1 MEKIYSK
8 KNKGNKNNGPSEK
21 CIQFILDYSKAMD
34 LVKSEKILIEIN
46 KN

>member
-8 KNKGNKNNGPSEK
+8 KNKNNGPSEK
-21 CIQFILDYSKAMD
+21 CIKFILDYSKAMD
-34 LVKSEKILIEIN
+34 IVKSEKILIEIN